1 MLASRFLRQD
11 DTMDS
16 QYDKGL
22 ALRRQAMGD
31 EYVTKALGAA
41 TEFTRPIQEAI
52 TRRAWGETWQ
62 RDGLDLRTRSLVTV
76 AMLIGQGNS
85 HELKAHVRGAL
96 NNGATVQEI
105 QEVLLHAST
114 YRGFPAAVDAFR
126 AAAEVIDAGT
136 PGKP

>member
-1 MLASRFLRQD
+1 
-11 DTMDS
+11 MDS

-22 ALRRQAMGD
+22 ALRRKAMGD
-31 EYVTKALGAA
+31 EYVSKALAGA

-76 AMLIGQGNS
+76 AMLIGQGNQ

-96 NNGATVQEI
+96 NNGATVAEI
-105 QEVLLHAST
+105 QEVLLHSST

-126 AAAEVIDAGT
+126 AAAEVVEAL
-136 PGKP
+136 PPAP

>member
-1 MLASRFLRQD
+1 
-11 DTMDS
+11 MDS

-22 ALRRQAMGD
+22 ALRRKAMGD
-31 EYVTKALGAA
+31 EYVSKALAGA

-62 RDGLDLRTRSLVTV
+62 REGLDLRTRSLVTV

-96 NNGATVQEI
+96 NNGATVKEI
-105 QEVLLHAST
+105 QEVLLHATT

-126 AAAEVIDAGT
+126 AAAEVIEAHT
-136 PGKP
+136 PDKP

>member
-1 MLASRFLRQD
+1 ME
-11 DTMDS
+11 S

-22 ALRRQAMGD
+22 ALRRQAMGAD
-31 EYVTKALGAA
+31 YVAKSLESA

-62 RDGLDLRTRSLVTV
+62 REGLDLRTRSLVTV
-76 AMLIGQGNS
+76 AMLIGQGNQQ
-85 HELKAHVRGAL
+85 ELKAHVRGAL

-105 QEVLLHAST
+105 QEVLLHAAT

-126 AAAEVIDAGT
+126 AAADVIDA
-136 PGKP
+136 K

>member
-1 MLASRFLRQD
+1 MQ
-11 DTMDS
+11 S

-22 ALRRQAMGD
+22 ALRSQAMGA
-31 EYVTKALGAA
+31 EYVSKALAGA
-41 TEFTRPIQEAI
+41 TEFTQPLQEAI

-62 RDGLDLRTRSLVTV
+62 REGLDLRTRSLVTV
-76 AMLIGQGNS
+76 AMLIGQGNQ

-105 QEVLLHAST
+105 QEVLLHATT

-126 AAAEVIDAGT
+126 AAAEVIEA
-136 PGKP
+136 K

>member
-1 MLASRFLRQD
+1 
-11 DTMDS
+11 MDS

-22 ALRRQAMGD
+22 ALRKRAMGED
-31 EYVTKALGAA
+31 YVNKALAGAS
-41 TEFTRPIQEAI
+41 EFTRPIQEAI

-76 AMLIGQGNS
+76 AMLVGQGNP

-96 NNGATVQEI
+96 ANGATVGEI
-105 QEVLLHAST
+105 QEVLLHSST

-126 AAAEVIDAGT
+126 AAAEVIDA
-136 PGKP
+136 PSP

>member
-1 MLASRFLRQD
+1 
-11 DTMDS
+11 MDS

-22 ALRRQAMGD
+22 ALRRKAMGD
-31 EYVTKALGAA
+31 EYVTKALASA
-41 TEFTRPIQEAI
+41 TEFTQPIQEAI

-76 AMLIGQGNS
+76 AMLIGQGNQ

-96 NNGATVQEI
+96 NNGASVEEI
-105 QEVLLHAST
+105 QEVLLHSTT

-126 AAAEVIDAGT
+126 AAAEVIEAAAAT
-136 PGKP
+136 RP